1 MAALL
6 AATTVM
12 NNHGNAALEAAIS
25 LPVVLM
31 AVLILFLGFY
41 GLYLQTNFQ
50 HQTYEYLLC
59 AEFSDEAHCQQQL
72 RKKLNR
78 TLPFGR
84 WQVVAPSPSVTR
96 RQIQI
101 DFSIDFSPV
110 IKGVPSWTWQYKNQI
125 NRDLSS
131 SSF

>member
-1 MAALL
+1 MNSRGN
-6 AATTVM
+6 TT
-12 NNHGNAALEAAIS
+12 LEAAIS
-25 LPVVLM
+25 LPVVLL

-59 AEFSDEAHCQQQL
+59 AEFSDEIFCQQHL
-72 RKKLNR
+72 RKTLIQ

-84 WQVVAPSPSVTR
+84 WQILTRPPSLTQ

-101 DFSIDFSPV
+101 DFSLA

-125 NRDLSS
+125 NRDLSL